1 MAKPATAVAGSGK
14 KAADGSDAQPKKSK
28 KKLLMILVPV
38 VLVLAVAGYFVGLP
52 MLVGKHPAHAH
63 AVALPPGPVVD
74 LPQITTN
81 LADGHII
88 QIGLAMQLS
97 SKSLPTGIPAV
108 QPRLVNTVLATL
120 GTFTYPQLLAPAGRL
135 QAQQLLEAKMAPLV
149 ASAKGS
155 PQLQTVYFTSFVIQ

>member
-1 MAKPATAVAGSGK
+1 MAKTATAVAGSQ
-14 KAADGSDAQPKKSK
+14 KAAEGNDTAPKKSK
-28 KKLLMILVPV
+28 KKLLMIVVP
-38 VLVLAVAGYFVGLP
+38 LVLLLAAAGYFVGLP
-52 MLVGKHPAHAH
+52 MLRGKHHGSAHA
-63 AVALPPGPVVD
+63 AVLTPGPVVD

-97 SKSLPTGIPAV
+97 SKSLATGIPAV
-108 QPRLVNTVLATL
+108 QPKLVNTVLATL
-120 GTFTYPQLLAPAGRL
+120 GTFTYPQLLLPAGRL
-135 QAQQLLEAKMAPLV
+135 QAQQQLEAKMAPVV

>member
-1 MAKPATAVAGSGK
+1 MARTATAVAGGP
-14 KAADGSDAQPKKSK
+14 KAAEGNDAAPKKSK
-28 KKLLMILVPV
+28 KKLLMIVVPLV
-38 VLVLAVAGYFVGLP
+38 LLLAVAGYFVGLP
-52 MLVGKHPAHAH
+52 MLKGKQHGRAR

-97 SKSLPTGIPAV
+97 SQSKPAGIPDI
-108 QPRLVNTVLATL
+108 QPRLINAALATL
-120 GTFTYPQLLAPAGRL
+120 GTFTYPQLLLPAGR
-135 QAQQLLEAKMAPLV
+135 QQVQQQLEAKMAPLV

-155 PQLQTVYFTSFVIQ
+155 PRLQTVYFTSFVIQ